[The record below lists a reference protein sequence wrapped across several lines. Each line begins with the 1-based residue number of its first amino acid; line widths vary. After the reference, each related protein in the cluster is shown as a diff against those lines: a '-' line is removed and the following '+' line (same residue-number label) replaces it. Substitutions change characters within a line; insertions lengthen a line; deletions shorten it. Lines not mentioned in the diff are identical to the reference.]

1 MITKIQSRKS
11 EYPRFTIKDNIIHE
25 GLQFI
30 KDLIEDYN
38 ISYNIKYLQEGYS
51 DTKCDY
57 FNDWKTDRSRIMRRM
72 RDLFDKD
79 NEVLVN
85 IMLLESNYEK
95 DSEEYKTIINNFSEM
110 KFELIS
116 AYDNIND
123 FYVDILVFLNE
134 PGKKLLERI
143 KEKNSTSEDALLRE
157 EIERV
162 TCEKMGIDYDDYHED

>member
-11 EYPRFTIKDNIIHE
+11 EYPRFTIKDNIMHE

-38 ISYNIKYLQEGYS
+38 ISYNVKYLQEGYS

-116 AYDNIND
+116 AYDDIND
-123 FYVDILVFLNE
+123 FYVDILVFLNN
-134 PGKKLLERI
+134 PGKELLEKI
-143 KEKNSTSEDALLRE
+143 KEKNE
-157 EIERV
+157 EADKSLTEEEMEQVIIE
-162 TCEKMGIDYDDYHED
+162 KYQD

>member
-1 MITKIQSRKS
+1 MNTQNITRKS

-25 GLQFI
+25 GLHFI

-38 ISYNIKYLQEGYS
+38 ISYNVKYLQEGYS

-110 KFELIS
+110 KFELIK
-116 AYDNIND
+116 AYDDIND
-123 FYVDILVFLNE
+123 FYVDILVFLNN
-134 PGKKLLERI
+134 PGKELLGKI
-143 KEKNSTSEDALLRE
+143 KEKNEEADKSLTEE
-157 EIERV
+157 EIEQV
-162 TCEKMGIDYDDYHED
+162 IIEKYQD

>member
-11 EYPRFTIKDNIIHE
+11 EYPRFTIKDSIVHE

-30 KDLIEDYN
+30 KGLIEDYN
-38 ISYNIKYLQEGYS
+38 ISYNVKYLQEGYS

-116 AYDNIND
+116 AYDDIND
-123 FYVDILVFLNE
+123 FYVDILVFLNN
-134 PGKKLLERI
+134 PGKELLEKI
-143 KEKNSTSEDALLRE
+143 KEKNEEADKSLTEEEMEQVIIEKYQED
-157 EIERV
+157 
-162 TCEKMGIDYDDYHED
+162 

>member
-1 MITKIQSRKS
+1 MNTRNITRKS

-85 IMLLESNYEK
+85 IMLLEYNYEK

-116 AYDNIND
+116 AYDDIND
-123 FYVDILVFLNE
+123 FYVDILVFLNN
-134 PGKKLLERI
+134 PGKELLERI
-143 KEKNSTSEDALLRE
+143 KEKNE
-157 EIERV
+157 EADKSLTEEEMEQVIIE
-162 TCEKMGIDYDDYHED
+162 KYQD

>member
-1 MITKIQSRKS
+1 MNTRNTARKN
-11 EYPRFTIKDNIIHE
+11 EYPRFTIKNNIVHE

-38 ISYNIKYLQEGYS
+38 IPYNVKYLQEGYS

-116 AYDNIND
+116 AYDDIND
-123 FYVDILVFLNE
+123 FYVDILVFLNN
-134 PGKKLLERI
+134 PGKELLERI
-143 KEKNSTSEDALLRE
+143 KEKNE
-157 EIERV
+157 EADKSLTEEEMEQVIIE
-162 TCEKMGIDYDDYHED
+162 KYQD

>member
-1 MITKIQSRKS
+1 MNTRNITRKS
-11 EYPRFTIKDNIIHE
+11 EYPRFTIKNNIVHE

-38 ISYNIKYLQEGYS
+38 IPYNVKYLQEGYS

-57 FNDWKTDRSRIMRRM
+57 FNDWKTDRSRIMCRM

-79 NEVLVN
+79 NEVLIN

-116 AYDNIND
+116 AYDDIND
-123 FYVDILVFLNE
+123 FYVDILVFLNN
-134 PGKKLLERI
+134 PGKELLEKI
-143 KEKNSTSEDALLRE
+143 KEKNE
-157 EIERV
+157 EADKSLTEEEMEQVIIE
-162 TCEKMGIDYDDYHED
+162 KYQD

>member
-11 EYPRFTIKDNIIHE
+11 EYPRFTIKDNIVHE

-38 ISYNIKYLQEGYS
+38 IPYNVKYLQEGYS

-57 FNDWKTDRSRIMRRM
+57 FNDWKTDRSRIMCRM

-79 NEVLVN
+79 NEVLIN

-116 AYDNIND
+116 AYDDIND
-123 FYVDILVFLNE
+123 FYVDILVFLNN
-134 PGKKLLERI
+134 PGKELLEKI
-143 KEKNSTSEDALLRE
+143 KEKNE
-157 EIERV
+157 EADKSLTEEEMEQVIIE
-162 TCEKMGIDYDDYHED
+162 KYQD

>member
-51 DTKCDY
+51 DTKCNY

-116 AYDNIND
+116 AYDDIND
-123 FYVDILVFLNE
+123 FYVDILVFLNN
-134 PGKKLLERI
+134 PGKELLEKI
-143 KEKNSTSEDALLRE
+143 KEKNE
-157 EIERV
+157 EADKSLTEEEMEQVIIE
-162 TCEKMGIDYDDYHED
+162 KYQD

>member
-51 DTKCDY
+51 DTKCNY

-116 AYDNIND
+116 AYDDIND
-123 FYVDILVFLNE
+123 FYVDILVFLNN
-134 PGKKLLERI
+134 PGKELLEKI
-143 KEKNSTSEDALLRE
+143 KEKNE
-157 EIERV
+157 EADKSLTEEEMEQVIIE
-162 TCEKMGIDYDDYHED
+162 KY

>member
-1 MITKIQSRKS
+1 MNTRNITRKS
-11 EYPRFTIKDNIIHE
+11 EYPRFTIKNNIVHE

-38 ISYNIKYLQEGYS
+38 IPYNVKYLQEGYS

-116 AYDNIND
+116 AYDDIND
-123 FYVDILVFLNE
+123 FYIDILVFLNN
-134 PGKKLLERI
+134 PGKELLKKI
-143 KEKNSTSEDALLRE
+143 KEKNE
-157 EIERV
+157 EVDKSLTEEEMEQVIIE
-162 TCEKMGIDYDDYHED
+162 KYQD

>member
-1 MITKIQSRKS
+1 MNTRNITRKS
-11 EYPRFTIKDNIIHE
+11 EYPRFTIKNNIVHE

-38 ISYNIKYLQEGYS
+38 IPYNVKYLQEGYS

-57 FNDWKTDRSRIMRRM
+57 FNDWKTDRSRIIRRM

-116 AYDNIND
+116 AYDDIND
-123 FYVDILVFLNE
+123 FYVDILVFLNN
-134 PGKKLLERI
+134 PGKELLERI
-143 KEKNSTSEDALLRE
+143 KEKNEEEDKSLTE
-157 EIERV
+157 EEMEQVIIE
-162 TCEKMGIDYDDYHED
+162 KYQD

>member
-11 EYPRFTIKDNIIHE
+11 EYPRFTIKDNIVHE

-38 ISYNIKYLQEGYS
+38 IPYNVKYLQEGYS

-57 FNDWKTDRSRIMRRM
+57 FNDWKTDKSRIMRRM
-72 RDLFDKD
+72 RDLFNKD

-116 AYDNIND
+116 AYDDIND
-123 FYVDILVFLNE
+123 FYVDILVFLNN
-134 PGKKLLERI
+134 PGKELLEKI
-143 KEKNSTSEDALLRE
+143 KEKNE
-157 EIERV
+157 EADKSLTEEEMEQVIIE
-162 TCEKMGIDYDDYHED
+162 KYQD

>member
-38 ISYNIKYLQEGYS
+38 IPYNVKYLQEGYS

-95 DSEEYKTIINNFSEM
+95 D
-110 KFELIS
+110 
-116 AYDNIND
+116 
-123 FYVDILVFLNE
+123 
-134 PGKKLLERI
+134 
-143 KEKNSTSEDALLRE
+143 
-157 EIERV
+157 EI
-162 TCEKMGIDYDDYHED
+162 

>member
-1 MITKIQSRKS
+1 MNTRNIIRKS
-11 EYPRFTIKDNIIHE
+11 EYPRFTIKNNIVHE

-38 ISYNIKYLQEGYS
+38 IPYNVKYLQEGYS

-57 FNDWKTDRSRIMRRM
+57 FNDWKTDKSRIMRRM
-72 RDLFDKD
+72 RDLFNKD

-116 AYDNIND
+116 AYDDIND
-123 FYVDILVFLNE
+123 FYVDILVFLNN
-134 PGKKLLERI
+134 PGKELLEKI
-143 KEKNSTSEDALLRE
+143 KEKNE
-157 EIERV
+157 EADKSLTEEEMEQVIIE
-162 TCEKMGIDYDDYHED
+162 KYQD

>member
-1 MITKIQSRKS
+1 MNTRNIIRKS
-11 EYPRFTIKDNIIHE
+11 EYPRFTIKNNIVHE

-38 ISYNIKYLQEGYS
+38 IPYNVKYLQEGYS

-57 FNDWKTDRSRIMRRM
+57 FNDWKTDRSRIMCRM

-79 NEVLVN
+79 NEVLIN

-116 AYDNIND
+116 AYDDIND
-123 FYVDILVFLNE
+123 FYVDILVFLNN
-134 PGKKLLERI
+134 PGKELLEKI
-143 KEKNSTSEDALLRE
+143 KEKNE
-157 EIERV
+157 EADKSLTEEEMEQVIIE
-162 TCEKMGIDYDDYHED
+162 KYQD

>member
-1 MITKIQSRKS
+1 MITKIHSRKS

-38 ISYNIKYLQEGYS
+38 ISYNVKYLQEGYS

-116 AYDNIND
+116 AYDDIND
-123 FYVDILVFLNE
+123 FYVDILVFLNN
-134 PGKKLLERI
+134 PGKELLEKI
-143 KEKNSTSEDALLRE
+143 KEKNEEADKLLTE
-157 EIERV
+157 EEMEQVIIE
-162 TCEKMGIDYDDYHED
+162 KYQD

>member
-1 MITKIQSRKS
+1 MNTRNITRKS
-11 EYPRFTIKDNIIHE
+11 EYPRFTIKNNIVHE

-38 ISYNIKYLQEGYS
+38 IPYNVKYLQEGYS

-79 NEVLVN
+79 NEVLIN

-116 AYDNIND
+116 AYDDIND
-123 FYVDILVFLNE
+123 FYVDILVFLNN
-134 PGKKLLERI
+134 PGKELLEKI
-143 KEKNSTSEDALLRE
+143 KEKNE
-157 EIERV
+157 EADKSLTEEEMEQVIIE
-162 TCEKMGIDYDDYHED
+162 KYQD

>member
-11 EYPRFTIKDNIIHE
+11 EYPRFTIKDNIVHE

-38 ISYNIKYLQEGYS
+38 IPYNVKYLQEGYS

-116 AYDNIND
+116 AYDDIND
-123 FYVDILVFLNE
+123 FYVDILVFLNN
-134 PGKKLLERI
+134 PGKELLEKI
-143 KEKNSTSEDALLRE
+143 KEKNEEADKLLTE
-157 EIERV
+157 EEMEQVIIE
-162 TCEKMGIDYDDYHED
+162 KYQD

>member
-38 ISYNIKYLQEGYS
+38 IPYNVKYLQEGYS

-79 NEVLVN
+79 NEVLIN

-116 AYDNIND
+116 AYDDIND
-123 FYVDILVFLNE
+123 FYVDILVFLNN
-134 PGKKLLERI
+134 PGKELLEKI
-143 KEKNSTSEDALLRE
+143 KEKNE
-157 EIERV
+157 EADKSLTEEEMEQVIIE
-162 TCEKMGIDYDDYHED
+162 KY

>member
-1 MITKIQSRKS
+1 MNTRNITRKS
-11 EYPRFTIKDNIIHE
+11 EYPRFTIKNNIVHE

-38 ISYNIKYLQEGYS
+38 IPYNVKYLQEGYS

-57 FNDWKTDRSRIMRRM
+57 FNDWKTDKSRIMRRM

-116 AYDNIND
+116 AYDDIND
-123 FYVDILVFLNE
+123 FYVDILVFLNN
-134 PGKKLLERI
+134 PGKELLEKI
-143 KEKNSTSEDALLRE
+143 KEKNE
-157 EIERV
+157 EADKSLTEEEMEQVIIE
-162 TCEKMGIDYDDYHED
+162 KY

>member
-11 EYPRFTIKDNIIHE
+11 EYPRFTIKDNIMHE

-38 ISYNIKYLQEGYS
+38 ISYNVKYLQEGYS

-57 FNDWKTDRSRIMRRM
+57 FNNWKTDRYRIMSRM

-79 NEVLVN
+79 NEVLEN

-116 AYDNIND
+116 AYDDIND
-123 FYVDILVFLNE
+123 FYVDILVFLNN
-134 PGKKLLERI
+134 PGKELLEKI
-143 KEKNSTSEDALLRE
+143 KEKNE
-157 EIERV
+157 EADKSLTEEEMEQVIIE
-162 TCEKMGIDYDDYHED
+162 KYQD

>member
-1 MITKIQSRKS
+1 MNTQNIVRKS

-38 ISYNIKYLQEGYS
+38 ISYNVKYLQEGYS

-57 FNDWKTDRSRIMRRM
+57 FNDWKTNRSRIMRRM
-72 RDLFDKD
+72 RDLFDRD

-85 IMLLESNYEK
+85 IMPLESNYEK
-95 DSEEYKTIINNFSEM
+95 DTEEYKTIINNFSEM

-116 AYDNIND
+116 AYDDIND

-134 PGKKLLERI
+134 PGKELLEKI
-143 KEKNSTSEDALLRE
+143 KEKNEKTDKSITEE
-157 EIERV
+157 EIEQAII
-162 TCEKMGIDYDDYHED
+162 ENY

>member
-1 MITKIQSRKS
+1 MNTRNIIRKS
-11 EYPRFTIKDNIIHE
+11 EYPRFTIKNNIVHE

-38 ISYNIKYLQEGYS
+38 IPYNVKYLQEGYS

-79 NEVLVN
+79 NEVLIN

-116 AYDNIND
+116 AYDDIND
-123 FYVDILVFLNE
+123 FYVDILVFLNN
-134 PGKKLLERI
+134 PGKELLEKI
-143 KEKNSTSEDALLRE
+143 KEKNE
-157 EIERV
+157 EADKSLTEEEMEQVIIE
-162 TCEKMGIDYDDYHED
+162 KYQD

>member
-1 MITKIQSRKS
+1 MNTRNIIRKS

-38 ISYNIKYLQEGYS
+38 IPYNVKYLQEGYS

-116 AYDNIND
+116 AYDDIND
-123 FYVDILVFLNE
+123 FYVDILVFLNN
-134 PGKKLLERI
+134 PGKELLEKI
-143 KEKNSTSEDALLRE
+143 KEKNE
-157 EIERV
+157 EADKSLTEEEMEQVIIE
-162 TCEKMGIDYDDYHED
+162 KYQD

>member
-1 MITKIQSRKS
+1 MITKIRSRKS
-11 EYPRFTIKDNIIHE
+11 EHPRFTIKDNIVHE

-38 ISYNIKYLQEGYS
+38 IPYNVKYLQEGYS

-116 AYDNIND
+116 AYDDIND
-123 FYVDILVFLNE
+123 FYVDILVFLNN
-134 PGKKLLERI
+134 PGKELLEKI
-143 KEKNSTSEDALLRE
+143 KEKNE
-157 EIERV
+157 EADKSLTEEEMEQVIIE
-162 TCEKMGIDYDDYHED
+162 KYQD

>member
-1 MITKIQSRKS
+1 MITKIRSRKS
-11 EYPRFTIKDNIIHE
+11 EHPRFTIKDNIIHE

-38 ISYNIKYLQEGYS
+38 IPYNVKYLQEGYS

-116 AYDNIND
+116 AYDDIND
-123 FYVDILVFLNE
+123 FYVDILVFLNN
-134 PGKKLLERI
+134 PGKELLEKI
-143 KEKNSTSEDALLRE
+143 KEKNE
-157 EIERV
+157 EADKSLTEEEMEQVIIE
-162 TCEKMGIDYDDYHED
+162 KYQD

>member
-1 MITKIQSRKS
+1 MITKMQSRKN

-116 AYDNIND
+116 AYDDIND
-123 FYVDILVFLNE
+123 FYVDILVFLNN
-134 PGKKLLERI
+134 PGKELLERI
-143 KEKNSTSEDALLRE
+143 KEKNE
-157 EIERV
+157 EADKSLTEEEMEQVIIE
-162 TCEKMGIDYDDYHED
+162 KYQD